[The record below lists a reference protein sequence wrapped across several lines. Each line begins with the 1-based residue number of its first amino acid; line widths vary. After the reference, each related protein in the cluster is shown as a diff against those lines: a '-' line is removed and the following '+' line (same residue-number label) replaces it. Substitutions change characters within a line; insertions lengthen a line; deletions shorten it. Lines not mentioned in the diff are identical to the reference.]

1 MYEYYVK
8 KVENVVDGDTIDV
21 LIDLGF
27 DILFASRVRLAGI
40 DTPESRTKDLAEK
53 ALGLEAKEYLKKH
66 FKDAKSV
73 ILKTE
78 KMDSSEKYGRILG
91 WVYVDGNTISLND
104 MMINDGYAWG
114 YLGDT
119 KVKDFN
125 ALKKILYFTAD
136 WCAPCKRVRPI
147 VEQLNK
153 DQSDVRFF
161 IIDVD
166 LETEMAS
173 DFEIKSVP
181 TFVVMKDNTEIHRV
195 SGVQTRDQLEELI
208 NYE

>member
-1 MYEYYVK
+1 MGEKIMYEYYVR

-27 DILFASRVRLAGI
+27 DILFQSRVRLAGI

-53 ALGLEAKEYLKKH
+53 ALGLESKEYLKKAL
-66 FKDAKSV
+66 KDAKSV
-73 ILKTE
+73 VIKTE

-91 WVYVDGNTISLND
+91 WVYINGDTVSLND

-125 ALKKILYFTAD
+125 ELAKARKK
-136 WCAPCKRVRPI
+136 
-147 VEQLNK
+147 
-153 DQSDVRFF
+153 
-161 IIDVD
+161 
-166 LETEMAS
+166 
-173 DFEIKSVP
+173 
-181 TFVVMKDNTEIHRV
+181 
-195 SGVQTRDQLEELI
+195 SGK
-208 NYE
+208 

>member
-1 MYEYYVK
+1 MGEKIMYEYYVR

-66 FKDAKSV
+66 LKDAKSV
-73 ILKTE
+73 VIKTE

-91 WVYVDGNTISLND
+91 WVYVDGSTVSLND

-119 KVKDFN
+119 KVKDFA
-125 ALKKILYFTAD
+125 ALKKARL
-136 WCAPCKRVRPI
+136 
-147 VEQLNK
+147 
-153 DQSDVRFF
+153 
-161 IIDVD
+161 
-166 LETEMAS
+166 
-173 DFEIKSVP
+173 KSG
-181 TFVVMKDNTEIHRV
+181 K
-195 SGVQTRDQLEELI
+195 
-208 NYE
+208 